1 MDNDE
6 REIRQLVDT
15 WMAATRAGDVETVMS
30 LMSDDAVF
38 LAAGQPVMRKA
49 DFEAAAK
56 AQADGDAP
64 QFDGRSEIHEVKVL
78 GDWAFMWTAL
88 TVDVTPSGGT
98 KFTREGNTLSVLRKE
113 NGKWL
118 LVRDANTLPPMS
130 GEDD

>member
-1 MDNDE
+1 M
-6 REIRQLVDT
+6 RP
-15 WMAATRAGDVETVMS
+15 
-30 LMSDDAVF
+30 
-38 LAAGQPVMRKA
+38 QP
-49 DFEAAAK
+49 K
-56 AQADGDAP
+56 AQADGDTP

-88 TVDVTPSGGT
+88 TVDVTPPGGT
-98 KFTREGNTLSVLRKE
+98 TVLRKE

>member
-1 MDNDE
+1 
-6 REIRQLVDT
+6 
-15 WMAATRAGDVETVMS
+15 MAATRAGDVETVMS

-38 LAAGQPVMRKA
+38 LSAGQPVMRRA

-64 QFDGRSEIHEVKVL
+64 QFDGRSEIHEVKVF
-78 GDWAFMWTAL
+78 GDRAFMWTAL

-118 LVRDANTLPPMS
+118 LVPRCEHPSADVGRGQLT
-130 GEDD
+130 

>member
-15 WMAATRAGDVETVMS
+15 WMAATRDGDVETVMS

-38 LAAGQPVMRKA
+38 LAAGQPVM
-49 DFEAAAK
+49 K

-64 QFDGRSEIHEVKVL
+64 QFDGRSDIHEVKVL

>member
-1 MDNDE
+1 
-6 REIRQLVDT
+6 VDT
-15 WMAATRAGDVETVMS
+15 WMAATRDGDVETVMS

-78 GDWAFMWTAL
+78 GAGPSCGPHSP
-88 TVDVTPSGGT
+88 VDVTPPGGT
-98 KFTREGNTLSVLRKE
+98 TVLRKE